1 MVNMNFENNLAPY
14 EGGGGNLDNTIACT
28 NAVQTAGYNFDLS
41 SGGYIAGNPAVVSG
55 GTNPMEIDAGSGPLS
70 IINQTGGAR
79 RRRRGRKSKRS
90 KKLRRSNKSRLSNKS
105 KKSRSRSAS
114 RSKVKVSRKSLR
126 KSKKRSKKSL
136 K

>member
-1 MVNMNFENNLAPY
+1 MT
-14 EGGGGNLDNTIACT
+14 DS
-28 NAVQTAGYNFDLS
+28 QTMQTSDMLLKAYIKTMAQS
-41 SGGYIAGNPAVVSG
+41 SLTDRDE
-55 GTNPMEIDAGSGPLS
+55 TNPMEIDAGSGPLS

>member
-1 MVNMNFENNLAPY
+1 MVNMNFENNLASY
-14 EGGGGNLDNTIACT
+14 EGSAGNLGNTVNCT
-28 NAVQTAGYNFDLS
+28 NAVQTAGFSPTLQGVTPDS
-41 SGGYIAGNPAVVSG
+41 D
-55 GTNPMEIDAGSGPLS
+55 MS
-70 IINQTGGAR
+70 IIGGNSAVLSTPDANMNVNNVFEQSAGAR
-79 RRRRGRKSKRS
+79 KKRTRKSKRS

>member
-28 NAVQTAGYNFDLS
+28 AGVNTAGFSPTLQGVTPDS
-41 SGGYIAGNPAVVSG
+41 D
-55 GTNPMEIDAGSGPLS
+55 MS
-70 IINQTGGAR
+70 IIGVNGAALSTPDAIMNVNSVFEQSAGAR